1 MSTSDRLAVAL
12 WEAGRHARTLAE
24 VLSDW
29 DSDPAPDW
37 PALDAGREKVSLI
50 DQLLFRFI
58 KLQDALG
65 ERLVPATLAA
75 LGEPYE
81 DWPMRDRLNRLEK
94 LGYLQVDSW
103 LAWWEVR
110 NRLAHE
116 YPDHPELRFAALL
129 RLDLDAVI
137 DGGRLCGLAGLLQ
150 NCGFRHA
157 GNLYQA
163 YGEDGCVV
171 YRDAVFARS

>member
-12 WEAGRHARTLAE
+12 WEADRHARTLAE
-24 VLSDW
+24 ALGDW

-37 PALDAGREKVSLI
+37 PALDADRQKVRLI

-75 LGEPYE
+75 LSEPYE

-103 LAWWEVR
+103 LAWREVR

-129 RLDLDAVI
+129 AAIEAARELHATWKHWS
-137 DGGRLCGLAGLLQ
+137 GLLADEGLPASAAQ
-150 NCGFRHA
+150 PH
-157 GNLYQA
+157 QPPP
-163 YGEDGCVV
+163 
-171 YRDAVFARS
+171 